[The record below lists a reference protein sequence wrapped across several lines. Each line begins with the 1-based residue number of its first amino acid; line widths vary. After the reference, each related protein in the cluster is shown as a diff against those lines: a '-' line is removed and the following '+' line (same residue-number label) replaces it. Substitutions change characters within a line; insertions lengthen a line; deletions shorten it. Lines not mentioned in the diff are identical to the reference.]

1 MALSAGSRPAL
12 GSDLR
17 RRSARTTHH
26 APRRPGYQRRVAWL
40 LVGSLLVAG
49 VIWSRLVYW
58 QVVQH
63 QRLTAD
69 ALGQYSK
76 VVELPAA
83 RGLIYDRNGQ
93 PLAINETVYSIV
105 AAPNQVPV
113 TQREHVAAALSAV
126 TGRPVA
132 AIESIL
138 ASGSQFAYIARQQPK
153 SAADRLR
160 SENLAGV
167 GLEPETRRSY
177 LPGGTADSTLASNL
191 LGFVNDAGAGQYG
204 VEAFYQS
211 QLAGRNGSMST
222 YQDLTGREIVVGG
235 ETRHDPV
242 NGSDLQLT
250 IDADIQ
256 HSAEQAL
263 AAGVALNKAESGSV
277 IVMDPQ
283 TGAIV
288 AWADYPTYNANSFSS
303 TPVDRFID
311 PIASYLYEPGS
322 TMKVVT
328 LSGALENKA
337 ITPTATL
344 NDPGHISV
352 GGVTLYDWDRANRGT
367 VTYTKVLESS
377 LNVGAV
383 TALNLEGPDAFY
395 RNLVNFGFAT
405 PSRIDVAA
413 ESAVPLKAES
423 DYRPSEMATMSFG
436 QGIDVNMV
444 QMLAAVNVA
453 ADGGRYVQPHVV
465 DRVGGRPTTL
475 SLTPPR
481 QVLSPATA
489 AQMNQ
494 MMKAVVQEGSGSMAR
509 IPGFQNDEAGKTGT
523 SQIPVNGQY
532 TQDVW
537 SSYAGYM
544 PASNPR
550 FTMLVVVRKPHNAN
564 WIANDGYIVAAPIWR
579 QIAQDIILDWH
590 IAPTPGQ

>member
-1 MALSAGSRPAL
+1 MQLSAGSRPAL

-17 RRSARTTHH
+17 RRGSRTSQPLNRLP
-26 APRRPGYQRRVAWL
+26 AYRRRVAAL
-40 LVGSLLVAG
+40 LAGSLLVAT
-49 VIWSRLVYW
+49 VIWGRLVYW
-58 QVVQH
+58 QVIEH
-63 QRLTAD
+63 QRLSAD

-93 PLAINETVYSIV
+93 PLAINETVYSVV

-113 TQREHVAAALSAV
+113 AEREHVAASLSAA

-153 SAADRLR
+153 AAADKLR

-177 LPGGTADSTLASNL
+177 LPGGTAGSTLASNL
-191 LGFVNDAGAGQYG
+191 LGFVNDAGSGQYG
-204 VEAFYQS
+204 VEAFYQA
-211 QLAGRNGSMST
+211 QLAGKGGSMST

-277 IVMDPQ
+277 LVMDTQ

-288 AWADYPTYNANSFSS
+288 AWADYPTYDANQFSA

-328 LSGALENKA
+328 LSGALENHA
-337 ITPTATL
+337 ITSDQTL
-344 NDPGHISV
+344 NDPGHIAV

-367 VTYTKVLESS
+367 VNYTKVLESS

-383 TALNLEGPDAFY
+383 TALNLEGNDAFY
-395 RNLVNFGFAT
+395 RNLTNFGFAS
-405 PSRIDVAA
+405 PSGIDVAA
-413 ESAVPLKAES
+413 ESAVPLRPEA

-444 QMLAAVNVA
+444 QMLAAVNVVA
-453 ADGGRYVQPHVV
+453 NGGRYVQPHVV
-465 DRVGGRPTTL
+465 DRVGGRPTQL
-475 SLTPPR
+475 SLQQPR
-481 QVLSPATA
+481 TVISPATA
-489 AQMNQ
+489 AQMNE
-494 MMKAVVQEGSGSMAR
+494 MMKAVVQHGSGSMAR
-509 IPGFQNDEAGKTGT
+509 IPGFENDEAGKTGT

-537 SSYAGYM
+537 SSYVGYM

-579 QIAQDIILDWH
+579 QIAQDIVLDWH
-590 IAPTPGQ
+590 IAPTPGA

>member
-1 MALSAGSRPAL
+1 MALSAGARPAL
-12 GSDLR
+12 GYGSR
-17 RRSARTTHH
+17 RRPATASLS
-26 APRRPGYQRRVAWL
+26 PRRPGFQRRVAAL
-40 LVGSLLVAG
+40 LAGSLLLAT
-49 VIWSRLVYW
+49 VIWTRLVYW

-76 VVELPAA
+76 LVELPAA

-93 PLAINETVYSIV
+93 PLAINETVYSVV
-105 AAPNQVPV
+105 AAPDQVRPSD
-113 TQREHVAAALSAV
+113 RARIAAALAAA
-126 TGRPVA
+126 TGRPAA
-132 AIESIL
+132 AIEAIL

-153 SAADRLR
+153 TVADRLTAL
-160 SENLAGV
+160 NLPGI

-177 LPGGTADSTLASNL
+177 LPGGPPDSTLAANL

-204 VEAFYQS
+204 VEGFYQA

-235 ETRHDPV
+235 QTRHDPV
-242 NGSDLQLT
+242 NGADLQLT
-250 IDADIQ
+250 VDADIQ

-277 IVMDPQ
+277 IVMDPH
-283 TGAIV
+283 TGGII

-328 LSGALENKA
+328 LSGALENNA
-337 ITPTATL
+337 ITPDMTL

-352 GGVTLYDWDRANRGT
+352 GGVTLYDWDRANRG
-367 VTYTKVLESS
+367 VVDYTKVLESS

-383 TALNLEGPDAFY
+383 TAMQREGVDAFY
-395 RNLVNFGFAT
+395 RNLAAFGFAQ
-405 PSRIDVAA
+405 PSGIDVAA
-413 ESAVPLKAES
+413 ESASPLRAES
-423 DYRPSEMATMSFG
+423 DYRPSEMATMSYG

-444 QMLAAVNVA
+444 QMIGALNVVPN
-453 ADGGRYVQPHVV
+453 GGRYVQPHVV
-465 DRVGGRPTTL
+465 AGVGGRPTAL
-475 SLTPPR
+475 SQAAPR
-481 QVLSPATA
+481 QVIPAATA

-494 MMKAVVQEGSGSMAR
+494 MMKMVVQKGSGSMAR

-550 FTMLVVVRKPHNAN
+550 FIMLVVVRKPHNAN
-564 WIANDGYIVAAPIWR
+564 WIANDGYIVAAPIWK
-579 QIAQDIILDWH
+579 QIAQDIVLDWH
-590 IAPTPGQ
+590 LTPAAGA

>member
-1 MALSAGSRPAL
+1 VALSAGPRTAL
-12 GSDLR
+12 GPGSRHRDR
-17 RRSARTTHH
+17 ATSS
-26 APRRPGYQRRVAWL
+26 PRRPGYQRRVAWL
-40 LVGSLLVAG
+40 LVGSLLVAS
-49 VIWSRLVYW
+49 VIWARLVYW
-58 QVVQH
+58 QVLQH

-76 VVELPAA
+76 VVVLPAA

-93 PLAINETVYSIV
+93 PLAINETVYSVV
-105 AAPNQVPV
+105 AAPNQVPAGD
-113 TQREHVAAALSAV
+113 REHVAAALSAA

-132 AIESIL
+132 AVEAIL
-138 ASGSQFAYIARQQPK
+138 AGGSQFAYIAHQQPK
-153 SAADRLR
+153 SVADRL
-160 SENLAGV
+160 SAEGLAGV
-167 GLEPETRRSY
+167 GLEPETRRTY
-177 LPGGTADSTLASNL
+177 LPGGTPGSTLAANL

-204 VEAFYQS
+204 VEAYYQS

-242 NGSDLQLT
+242 NGADLQLT
-250 IDADIQ
+250 IDADVQ

-277 IVMDPQ
+277 IVMDPH

-288 AWADYPTYNANSFSS
+288 AWADYPTYDANSFGS

-311 PIASYLYEPGS
+311 PIDSYLYEPGS

-328 LSGALENKA
+328 LSGAIENRA
-337 ITPTATL
+337 ITPTMTL

-352 GGVTLYDWDRANRGT
+352 GGVTLYDWDRQNRGI
-367 VTYTKVLESS
+367 VDYTKVLESS

-383 TALNLEGPDAFY
+383 TALNLEGVDAFY
-395 RNLVNFGFAT
+395 RNLVNFGFAH
-405 PSRIDVAA
+405 PSGIDVAA
-413 ESAVPLKAES
+413 EASEPIKAES
-423 DYRPSEMATMSFG
+423 DYRPSETATMSFG

-444 QMLAAVNVA
+444 QMIAALNVV
-453 ADGGRYVQPHVV
+453 ADGGRFVQPHVV
-465 DRVGGRPTTL
+465 DRVGGKATAL
-475 SLTPPR
+475 SLTPSR
-481 QVLSPATA
+481 QVISPATA
-489 AQMNQ
+489 AQMNE
-494 MMKAVVQEGSGSMAR
+494 MMKAVVQKGSGSMAR
-509 IPGFQNDEAGKTGT
+509 IKGFENDEAGKTGT

-550 FTMLVVVRKPHNAN
+550 FIMLVVVRKPHNAN

-579 QIAQDIILDWH
+579 QIAQDIVLDWH
-590 IAPTPGQ
+590 IAPTPGA